1 MIMNIRLPES
11 LESDEIVEL
20 FKKYEQGDKKIRNR
34 LIEGNLK
41 LVNNELKK
49 FYGLVKDASYIEVED
64 LFEIG
69 CIGLIKAVDN
79 FDYKRNVKFS
89 TYAVKCINNEIFM
102 YLKKLK
108 VRRIGEIIS
117 LNEPIK
123 NDSDDNENDL
133 KIDLVIADDN
143 VEETFIRNEICRITR
158 EAINI
163 LSDFEKKLIMMNYG
177 IDCNPVTKQELSQQF
192 SCSRSYISKKNI
204 ESEQKMKKYILRKYS
219 KLY

>member
-1 MIMNIRLPES
+1 MNIRLPES

-20 FKKYEQGDKKIRNR
+20 FKKYEQGDKKIRNK

-49 FYGLVKDASYIEVED
+49 FYGLVKDSSYIEVED

-79 FDYKRNVKFS
+79 FNYKRNVKFS

-108 VRRIGEIIS
+108 VRRLGEIIS

-177 IDCNPVTKQELSQQF
+177 IDCNPVTKQELSQRF

>member
-1 MIMNIRLPES
+1 MNIRLPES

-177 IDCNPVTKQELSQQF
+177 IDCNPVTKQELSQRF

>member
-20 FKKYEQGDKKIRNR
+20 FKKYEQGDKKIRNK

-49 FYGLVKDASYIEVED
+49 FYGLVKDSSYIEVED

-79 FDYKRNVKFS
+79 FNYKRNVKFS

-108 VRRIGEIIS
+108 VRRLGEIIS

-177 IDCNPVTKQELSQQF
+177 IDCNPVTKQELSQRF